1 MSKNILVKEAQL
13 SEAGSK
19 GKWRA
24 KLIEGNKRGS
34 SAFYPADVLERDGSR
49 AFPSGTKI
57 FFDHPGLE
65 EQWDRPERSV
75 RDLVG
80 VTTTE
85 ALYESDGL
93 YADVSIFASYQELV
107 QEMAEH
113 TGLSIRANGIVEEE
127 EMDGEF
133 VPVLKALTSGQSVD
147 IVTEAGA
154 GGKLVGLLESARL
167 KETPKP
173 KPPSPAKEDFDM
185 KPEELA
191 AALAEANA
199 PVIAALTALTEA
211 QKPQPAEKEK
221 LSYSEIDAKLTEA
234 KIPAILRGKIFESVA
249 AGGDLEKGIAEAK
262 TLVEAIREDVKETAV
277 AEGHVQDEGTG
288 GETNL
293 REAGTKAAKEAAA
306 LISWG

>member
-1 MSKNILVKEAQL
+1 MSKPILVTESKL

-34 SAFYPADVLERDGSR
+34 SAYYPADVLERDGAR

-80 VTTTE
+80 VTSTE
-85 ALYESDGL
+85 AVYESDGL
-93 YADVSIFASYQELV
+93 YADVSIFTNYQELV

-127 EMDGEF
+127 EIDGEL
-133 VPVLKALTSGQSVD
+133 VPVLKALTSSQSVD

-154 GGKLVGLLESARL
+154 GGKLVGLLESARS
-167 KETPKP
+167 KESPKP
-173 KPPSPAKEDFDM
+173 KPPSSEKEEFDM
-185 KPEELA
+185 DPKVLA
-191 AALAEANA
+191 EALAKAVTDANA
-199 PVIAALTALTEA
+199 PVIAALNTLTEA
-211 QKPQPAEKEK
+211 AAPKAPEPEK
-221 LSYSEIDAKLTEA
+221 LSYSEIDNKLTEA
-234 KIPAILRGKIFESVA
+234 KIPQILRGKIFESVSN
-249 AGGDLEKGIAEAK
+249 GGDLDKAIVEAK
-262 TLVEAIREDVKETAV
+262 AVVDAVREDVKAETKV
-277 AEGHVQDEGTG
+277 TEGHVSDEGA
-288 GETNL
+288 NL
-293 REAGTKAAKEAAA
+293 SESKNAAKEAAG

>member
-1 MSKNILVKEAQL
+1 MSKAILVKEAQL

-34 SAFYPADVLERDGSR
+34 SAFYPADVLERDGAR
-49 AFPSGTKI
+49 AFPAGTKI

-80 VTTTE
+80 VLTTD

-93 YADVSIFASYQELV
+93 YSDVAIFSSYQELV
-107 QEMAEH
+107 EEMAAH

-127 EMDGEF
+127 EMDGE
-133 VPVLKALTSGQSVD
+133 VIPVLKALTSGQSVD

-154 GGKLVGLLESARL
+154 GGKLVGLLESARS
-167 KETPKP
+167 KEAPKP

-185 KPEELA
+185 DANELK

-199 PVIAALTALTEA
+199 PLLTAITALAEA
-211 QKPQPAEKEK
+211 ATPKAPEPKA
-221 LSYSEIDAKLTEA
+221 LSYSEIDNKLTEA
-234 KIPAILRGKIFESVA
+234 KIPQLLRGKIFESVA
-249 AGGDLEKGIAEAK
+249 NGGDLEKAVAEAK
-262 TLVEAIREDVKETAV
+262 EVVEAVRKDAEAEAQAKIVEGAV
-277 AEGHVQDEGTG
+277 ENEGD
-288 GETNL
+288 
-293 REAGTKAAKEAAA
+293 TKLNESKTPAAQAASF
-306 LISWG
+306 INWG

>member
-1 MSKNILVKEAQL
+1 MSKAILVKESTL
-13 SEAGSK
+13 TEAGSK

-34 SAFYPADVLERDGSR
+34 SAFYPADVLERDGAR
-49 AFPSGTKI
+49 AFPAGTKI

-80 VTTTE
+80 VTSSE

-93 YADVSIFASYQELV
+93 YADVTIFSSYQELV

-127 EMDGEF
+127 EIDGEF
-133 VPVLKALTSGQSVD
+133 MPVLKALTSSQSVD

-154 GGKLVGLLESARL
+154 GGKLVGLLESARS
-167 KETPKP
+167 KESPKP

-185 KPEELA
+185 TPEQLA

-211 QKPQPAEKEK
+211 QKPKAPEPEK
-221 LSYSEIDAKLTEA
+221 LSYSEIDSKLTEA

-249 AGGDLEKGIAEAK
+249 NGGDLDKAIVEAKEVVEAVRKDAEAEAK
-262 TLVEAIREDVKETAV
+262 IVEGAV
-277 AEGHVQDEGTG
+277 VNEGD
-288 GETNL
+288 TNL
-293 REAGTKAAKEAAA
+293 NESKTPAAQAAS
-306 LISWG
+306 LINWG

>member
-1 MSKNILVKEAQL
+1 MAQKNVVVKEASL
-13 SEAGSK
+13 KKESGAN
-19 GKWRA
+19 WRA

-49 AFPSGTKI
+49 AFPAGTKI

-80 VTTTE
+80 VTTTD

-93 YADVSIFASYQELV
+93 YANVTIFSNYSELV

-127 EMDGEF
+127 EIDGDY

-173 KPPSPAKEDFDM
+173 KPPSSPKEEIDM
-185 KPEELA
+185 KPEE
-191 AALAEANA
+191 
-199 PVIAALTALTEA
+199 IAALVATAVTEA
-211 QKPQPAEKEK
+211 MKPVLEEVKGLKESAKPEEKT
-221 LSYSEIDAKLTEA
+221 LSFSEIDAKLTEA
-234 KIPAILRGKIFESVA
+234 KLPAPLRGKVLDSVA
-249 AGGDLEKGIAEAK
+249 AGADLDKAITEASALAESIRTEVKA
-262 TLVEAIREDVKETAV
+262 TLVT
-277 AEGHVQDEGTG
+277 EGNVQDEEAGSTD
-288 GETNL
+288 L
-293 REAGTKAAKEAAA
+293 RESGVKALKEASA
-306 LISWG
+306 LVFG